1 MFMFERDMCMY
12 CGTEHN
18 LNVVTFE
25 YPRNN
30 QYVCDEHMWMA
41 KNDPW
46 LEIGDQNDRSCRDR

>member
-46 LEIGDQNDRSCRDR
+46 LEIGEQSA